1 MLVFCFTNFER
12 YVEKYRPFKKEHD
25 VVFEF

>member
-1 MLVFCFTNFER
+1 MLVLYFTNFER
-12 YVEKYRPFKKEHD
+12 YVEKYRPLKRNMI